1 MHSFLSPVM
10 LYLARNIYYCL
21 LNLLKRITHTQLSLK
36 MVKLLKIRHLLIKNL
51 HVSRSTTQTLVRI
64 TAKLLL

>member
-10 LYLARNIYYCL
+10 LYLARNIYYCP

-36 MVKLLKIRHLLIKNL
+36 MVKLLKIRRLLIKNL